1 MRENDLS
8 ASVSLLKLAEL
19 QDENCLARDSD
30 LLSPCLRVL
39 LAFQILRLKI
49 RERLLFAGSVRLS
62 ACGSTLIPLT
72 FWNNQLLEVPGQPRN
87 PKKIG
92 NNPVSP
98 YATLAPTMW
107 VLVVAALCSSCLSYE
122 HRHAVRRAEIHQP

>member
-49 RERLLFAGSVRLS
+49 RERLLFAGSV
-62 ACGSTLIPLT
+62 
-72 FWNNQLLEVPGQPRN
+72 LLEVPGSAKKPRKRREQPRFAIRN
-87 PKKIG
+87 ASTNYVGAGGCGP
-92 NNPVSP
+92 
-98 YATLAPTMW
+98 L
-107 VLVVAALCSSCLSYE
+107 
-122 HRHAVRRAEIHQP
+122 

>member
-62 ACGSTLIPLT
+62 AFGSTLIPLT
-72 FWNNQLLEVPGQPRN
+72 FWNNQLLEVPGSAKKPRKRREQPRFAIRN
-87 PKKIG
+87 ASTNYVGAGRCGP
-92 NNPVSP
+92 
-98 YATLAPTMW
+98 L
-107 VLVVAALCSSCLSYE
+107 
-122 HRHAVRRAEIHQP
+122 